1 MEDDYD
7 LLDKLNDVDF
17 LDTLPVAVNYLNYF
31 ILDAATPLVVNTFFN
46 NILPKDKY
54 AIIYG
59 KILGNNFYVNGI
71 WHNSFINLSSKNY
84 NLSINDTNKN
94 DLIKKIDI
102 NLFNSDDFPLPL
114 SYNYFYLLHLNAKT
128 DIIICTEHIIPKNII
143 YFINQLFYIINN
155 IKITLQQAYNDNSQ
169 EFIQKILVLIS
180 DNDNQLLVADPFV
193 SNYLDIPN
201 YLSTYEKYYQATYS
215 FDEYLNIKV
224 KQLSIESSNDK
235 LLLNENKNTISFIN
249 IFENIAYNIKFHII
263 GIENNNSNTKNLYNE
278 ALNKYKN
285 ILENIQSVYYEIT
298 DNVITEIS
306 PSVYNYTG
314 YSRDEL
320 MGMPSVM
327 LFNSVKERE
336 EYIQELREKQQ
347 LKNQLLKLIDKNGQI
362 IYCLTNSKMII
373 ENDSPSSSTT
383 KHEKIIGSLMDI
395 SDIINYKQKL
405 ENRNIELLNLI
416 NNDLIGVIYAKVNGE
431 IIVCNALSRQYILGD
446 ANDNCH
452 NLLKSKIF
460 TDIIDF
466 NELVEILNNKN
477 KFYKLIS
484 INRNN
489 KTSDYDFQA
498 TMIQFPHSNEKRVL
512 IFITDVTEKIQI
524 NKELNEINLN
534 FNDIID
540 NIQEPLFIYDEQG
553 ILLYANPKFYKYL
566 KYNEQELLNKN
577 ISIFTPTPSY
587 DLLLNFKKIRNLKCE
602 KNEITLINKSGIHQ
616 LYEAVFSCR
625 YDYKNS
631 SYMAVVLL
639 HNIEEQKMFEKN
651 LLQNINEKENLIK
664 EIHHRTKNNLQLI
677 LSMIKLNL
685 QKNIN
690 LKNTNA
696 IYVLKDLYNKVSL
709 LSYIQN
715 EMYFANNSNIA
726 DIKPLL
732 IKETK
737 RLIQDYNDKIILNLN
752 LPDQIIMHVDVAI
765 AFMLSYMELVYN
777 SIIHAFPKNWQD
789 PTIYI
794 DIEKN
799 DDNLKAKIID
809 NGIGIQESIN
819 KEFGKT
825 LGLSLVESLI
835 KYQLNGRFEIKR
847 NTPNGTIANI
857 ELKNIELKK

>member
-1 MEDDYD
+1 MKDDYVF
-7 LLDKLNDVDF
+7 LDKLNDVDF
-17 LDTLPVAVNYLNYF
+17 LDKLPVAVNYLNYF

-59 KILGNNFYVNGI
+59 KILDNNFYINGI
-71 WHNSFINLSSKNY
+71 WQNSFINLSSKNY
-84 NLSINDTNKN
+84 KFSINDTNDN
-94 DLIKKIDI
+94 DLIKKVDI
-102 NLFNSDDFPLPL
+102 NFINSDDFPLPL
-114 SYNYFYLLHLNAKT
+114 SYNYFYYLHLNVKS
-128 DIIICTEHIIPKNII
+128 DIIICTEHIIPKNSI

-155 IKITLQQAYNDNSQ
+155 IKITLQQAYYDKSQ
-169 EFIQKILVLIS
+169 EFIEKIIVLIS
-180 DNDNQLLVADPFV
+180 DNDNQLLVEDPFAAT
-193 SNYLDIPN
+193 YLDIPN
-201 YLSTYEKYYQATYS
+201 YISSYENFYQATSS
-215 FDEYLNIKV
+215 FDEYFNIKV
-224 KQLSIESSNDK
+224 KQIALESTNDK
-235 LLLNENKNTISFIN
+235 LLLNDNKNTIAFIN
-249 IFENIAYNIKFHII
+249 IYENTTYNIKFHII
-263 GIENNNSNTKNLYNE
+263 CLENNNYKTQNLYNE
-278 ALNKYKN
+278 SLNKYKN

-306 PSVYNYTG
+306 PSVHNYTG

-320 MGMPSVM
+320 IGMPSVM
-327 LFNSVKERE
+327 LFYSVQERE
-336 EYIQELREKQQ
+336 EYIRELREKQK

-373 ENDSPSSSTT
+373 ENDSQSNLTT
-383 KHEKIIGSLMDI
+383 RHEKIIGSLMDI
-395 SDIINYKQKL
+395 SDIINYKQEL

-416 NNDLIGVIYAKVNGE
+416 NNDLIGVIYSKVNGE
-431 IIVCNALSRQYILGD
+431 IILCNALSRQYILGD
-446 ANDNCH
+446 ANDKCH
-452 NLLKSKIF
+452 NLLKSKYF
-460 TDIIDF
+460 NDIIDF

-484 INRNN
+484 TNRNN
-489 KTSDYDFQA
+489 KTIDYDLQA
-498 TMIQFPHSNEKRVL
+498 TMIQLPHSNKKRIL
-512 IFITDVTEKIQI
+512 IFITDITEKILI
-524 NKELNEINLN
+524 NKELNEITLN
-534 FNDIID
+534 FNDIIN

-566 KYNEQELLNKN
+566 KYDEQELLNKN
-577 ISIFTPTPSY
+577 ISIFTPSPSY
-587 DLLLNFKKIRNLKCE
+587 ELLLNFKKIRNLKCE
-602 KNEITLINKSGIHQ
+602 KKEITLINKTGIHQ

-625 YDYKNS
+625 YNYKNS
-631 SYMAVVLL
+631 NYMAVVLL

-709 LSYIQN
+709 LSFIQN
-715 EMYFANNSNIA
+715 ELYFVNNSNTA

-765 AFMLSYMELVYN
+765 PFMISYMELIFN
-777 SIIHAFPKNWQD
+777 SIIHAFPKKWQN

-794 DIEKN
+794 NIEKN
-799 DDNLKAKIID
+799 DDNLNAKIVD
-809 NGIGIQESIN
+809 NGIGIQEHIN
-819 KEFGKT
+819 REFSKT
-825 LGLSLVESLI
+825 LGLFLVDNLI
-835 KYQLNGRFEIKR
+835 KYQLNGQFEIKR

>member
-7 LLDKLNDVDF
+7 LLDTLNDVDY
-17 LDTLPVAVNYLNYF
+17 LNKLPVAVNYLNYF

-59 KILGNNFYVNGI
+59 KILDNNFYVNGI
-71 WHNSFINLSSKNY
+71 CQNSFINLSSKNY
-84 NLSINDTNKN
+84 KFSINDTNNN
-94 DLIKKIDI
+94 DLIKKVDI
-102 NLFNSDDFPLPL
+102 NFINSDDFSLPL
-114 SYNYFYLLHLNAKT
+114 NYNYFYYIHLNAKS
-128 DIIICTEHIIPKNII
+128 DIIICTEHIIPKNNI

-155 IKITLQQAYNDNSQ
+155 IKITLQQAYKDRSQ
-169 EFIQKILVLIS
+169 EFIEKIIVLIS
-180 DNDNQLLVADPFV
+180 DNDNQLLVADPFAA
-193 SNYLDIPN
+193 NYLDITN
-201 YLSTYEKYYQATYS
+201 YLSSSENFYQATSS
-215 FDEYLNIKV
+215 FDEYFNIKV
-224 KQLSIESSNDK
+224 KQIALESTNDK
-235 LLLNENKNTISFIN
+235 LLLNDNKNTIAFIN
-249 IFENIAYNIKFHII
+249 IYENTTYNIKFHII
-263 GIENNNSNTKNLYNE
+263 CLENNNYKTQNLYNE
-278 ALNKYKN
+278 SLNKYKN

-306 PSVYNYTG
+306 PSVHNYTG

-320 MGMPSVM
+320 IGMPSVM
-327 LFNSVKERE
+327 LFYSVQERE
-336 EYIQELREKQQ
+336 EYIRELREKQK

-373 ENDSPSSSTT
+373 ENDSQSNLTT
-383 KHEKIIGSLMDI
+383 RHEKIIGSLMDI
-395 SDIINYKQKL
+395 SDIINYKQEL

-416 NNDLIGVIYAKVNGE
+416 NNDLIGVIYSKVNGE
-431 IIVCNALSRQYILGD
+431 IILCNALSRQYILGD
-446 ANDNCH
+446 ANDKCH
-452 NLLKSKIF
+452 NLLKSKYF
-460 TDIIDF
+460 NDIIDF

-484 INRNN
+484 TNRNN
-489 KTSDYDFQA
+489 KTIDYDLQA
-498 TMIQFPHSNEKRVL
+498 TMIQLPHSNEKRIL
-512 IFITDVTEKIQI
+512 IFITDITEKIQI
-524 NKELNEINLN
+524 NKELNEITLN
-534 FNDIID
+534 FKDIID

-566 KYNEQELLNKN
+566 KYNEHELLNKD
-577 ISIFTPTPSY
+577 ISIFTPAPSY
-587 DLLLNFKKIRNLKCE
+587 ELLLDFKKIRNLKCE
-602 KNEITLINKSGIHQ
+602 KNEITLINKTGIHQ

-625 YDYKNS
+625 YNYKNS
-631 SYMAVVLL
+631 SNMAVVLL

-715 EMYFANNSNIA
+715 EIYFANNNNTA

-737 RLIQDYNDKIILNLN
+737 RLILDYNDKIILNLN

-765 AFMLSYMELVYN
+765 PFMLSYMELVFN
-777 SIIHAFPKNWQD
+777 SIIHAFPKKWQD

-794 DIEKN
+794 NIEKN
-799 DDNLKAKIID
+799 EDNLNAKIVD
-809 NGIGIQESIN
+809 NGIGINESISR
-819 KEFGKT
+819 EYSKT
-825 LGLSLVESLI
+825 LGLFLVDSLI
-835 KYQLNGRFEIKR
+835 KYQLNGQFEIKR
-847 NTPNGTIANI
+847 NTPNGTIASI

>member
-7 LLDKLNDVDF
+7 LLDTLNDVDF
-17 LDTLPVAVNYLNYF
+17 LDKLPVAVNYLNYF

-59 KILGNNFYVNGI
+59 KNLDNNFYVNGI
-71 WHNSFINLSSKNY
+71 WQNSFINLSSKKY
-84 NLSINDTNKN
+84 IFSINDTNNK
-94 DLIKKIDI
+94 DLIKKVDI
-102 NLFNSDDFPLPL
+102 NFINSDDFSLPL
-114 SYNYFYLLHLNAKT
+114 NYNYFYYIHLNAKS
-128 DIIICTEHIIPKNII
+128 DIIICTEHIIPKNNI

-155 IKITLQQAYNDNSQ
+155 IKITLQQAYKDRSQ
-169 EFIQKILVLIS
+169 EFIEKIIVLIS
-180 DNDNQLLVADPFV
+180 DNDNQLLVADPFAA
-193 SNYLDIPN
+193 NYLDITN
-201 YLSTYEKYYQATYS
+201 YLSSSENFYQATSS
-215 FDEYLNIKV
+215 FDEYFNFKV
-224 KQLSIESSNDK
+224 KKIDLESSNDK
-235 LLLNENKNTISFIN
+235 LLLNYNNTIAFIN
-249 IFENIAYNIKFHII
+249 IYENTTYNIKFHII
-263 GIENNNSNTKNLYNE
+263 CLENNNYRTQNLYNE
-278 ALNKYKN
+278 SLNKYKN

-306 PSVYNYTG
+306 PSVHNYTG

-320 MGMPSVM
+320 IGMPSVM
-327 LFNSVKERE
+327 LFYSVQERD
-336 EYIQELREKQQ
+336 EYIRELRENKQ
-347 LKNQLLKLIDKNGQI
+347 LKNQLLKLINKKGQI

-373 ENDSPSSSTT
+373 ENDSQSNLTT
-383 KHEKIIGSLMDI
+383 RHEKIIGSLMDI
-395 SDIINYKQKL
+395 TDIINYKQEL

-416 NNDLIGVIYAKVNGE
+416 NNDLIGVIYAKINGE
-431 IIVCNALSRQYILGD
+431 IILCNTLSRQYILDD
-446 ANDNCH
+446 ANDKSH
-452 NLLKSKIF
+452 NLLKSKNF
-460 TDIIDF
+460 NDIIDF
-466 NELVEILNNKN
+466 NELVEILNNNN

-489 KTSDYDFQA
+489 KTNDYDLQA
-498 TMIQFPHSNEKRVL
+498 TMIQLPHSNEKRIL
-512 IFITDVTEKIQI
+512 IFITDITEKIQI
-524 NKELNEINLN
+524 NKELNEITLN
-534 FNDIID
+534 FKDIID

-566 KYNEQELLNKN
+566 KYNEHELLNKD
-577 ISIFTPTPSY
+577 ISIFTPAPSY
-587 DLLLNFKKIRNLKCE
+587 ELLLDFKKIRNLKCE
-602 KNEITLINKSGIHQ
+602 KNEITLINKTGIHQ

-625 YDYKNS
+625 YNYKNS
-631 SYMAVVLL
+631 SNMAVVLL

-715 EMYFANNSNIA
+715 EIYFANNNNTA

-737 RLIQDYNDKIILNLN
+737 RLILDYNDKIILNLN

-765 AFMLSYMELVYN
+765 PFMLSYMELVFN
-777 SIIHAFPKNWQD
+777 SIIHAFPKKWQD

-794 DIEKN
+794 NIEKN
-799 DDNLKAKIID
+799 EDNLNAKIVD
-809 NGIGIQESIN
+809 NGIGINESISR
-819 KEFGKT
+819 EYSKT
-825 LGLSLVESLI
+825 LGLFLVDSLI
-835 KYQLNGRFEIKR
+835 KYQLNGQFEIKR
-847 NTPNGTIANI
+847 NTPNGTIASI

>member
-7 LLDKLNDVDF
+7 LLDTLNDVDY
-17 LDTLPVAVNYLNYF
+17 LNKLPVAVNYLNYF

-59 KILGNNFYVNGI
+59 KILDNNFYVNGI
-71 WHNSFINLSSKNY
+71 CQNSFINLSSKNY
-84 NLSINDTNKN
+84 KFSINDTNNN
-94 DLIKKIDI
+94 DLIKKVDI
-102 NLFNSDDFPLPL
+102 NFINSDDFTLPL
-114 SYNYFYLLHLNAKT
+114 GYNYFYYLHLNANS
-128 DIIICTEHIIPKNII
+128 DIIICTEDIIPKNSI

-155 IKITLQQAYNDNSQ
+155 IKINLQQAYNDKSQ
-169 EFIQKILVLIS
+169 EFIEKIIVLIS
-180 DNDNQLLVADPFV
+180 DNDNQLLVEDPFAAT
-193 SNYLDIPN
+193 YLDIPN
-201 YLSTYEKYYQATYS
+201 YISSYENFYQATSS
-215 FDEYLNIKV
+215 FDEYFNIKV
-224 KQLSIESSNDK
+224 KQIALESTNDK
-235 LLLNENKNTISFIN
+235 LLLNDNKNTIAFIN
-249 IFENIAYNIKFHII
+249 IYENTTYNIKFHII
-263 GIENNNSNTKNLYNE
+263 CLENNNYKTQNLYNE
-278 ALNKYKN
+278 SLNKYKN

-306 PSVYNYTG
+306 PSVHNYTG

-320 MGMPSVM
+320 IGMPSVM
-327 LFNSVKERE
+327 LFYSVQERE
-336 EYIQELREKQQ
+336 EYIRELREKQK

-373 ENDSPSSSTT
+373 ENDSQSNLTT
-383 KHEKIIGSLMDI
+383 RHEKIIGSLMDI
-395 SDIINYKQKL
+395 SDIINYKQEL

-416 NNDLIGVIYAKVNGE
+416 NNDLIGVIYSKVNGE
-431 IIVCNALSRQYILGD
+431 IILCNALSRQYILGD
-446 ANDNCH
+446 ANDKCH
-452 NLLKSKIF
+452 NLLKSKYF
-460 TDIIDF
+460 NDIIDF

-484 INRNN
+484 TNRNN
-489 KTSDYDFQA
+489 KTIDYDLQA
-498 TMIQFPHSNEKRVL
+498 TMIQLPHSNKKRIL
-512 IFITDVTEKIQI
+512 IFITDITEKILI
-524 NKELNEINLN
+524 NKELNEITLN
-534 FNDIID
+534 FNDIIN

-566 KYNEQELLNKN
+566 KYDEQELLNKN
-577 ISIFTPTPSY
+577 ISIFTPSPSY
-587 DLLLNFKKIRNLKCE
+587 ELLLNFKKIRNLKCE
-602 KNEITLINKSGIHQ
+602 KKEITLINKTGIHQ

-625 YDYKNS
+625 YNYKNS
-631 SYMAVVLL
+631 NYMAVVLL

-685 QKNIN
+685 QKNTN

-715 EMYFANNSNIA
+715 ELYFVNNSNTA

-765 AFMLSYMELVYN
+765 PFMLSYMELVFN
-777 SIIHAFPKNWQD
+777 SIIHAFPQKWQN

-794 DIEKN
+794 NIEKN
-799 DDNLKAKIID
+799 DDNLYAKIVD
-809 NGIGIQESIN
+809 NGIGIQEHIN
-819 KEFGKT
+819 REFSKT
-825 LGLSLVESLI
+825 LGLFLVDNLI
-835 KYQLNGRFEIKR
+835 KYQLNGQFEIKR